1 MTDRGGAGEVRAGHT
16 LRVVVADDDVFT
28 TSLVSGGLSARGFD
42 VVTAT
47 STDEAW
53 QLVGSTDPNALV
65 CDLNFGPGES
75 GVALLS
81 RVRAE
86 FPWIGI
92 VVLTSHLSPGLA
104 VDDAADLP
112 PGVVYLV
119 KSMLTGIDDLSS
131 AVMRSI
137 SGGEPA
143 RAGESTSLEGTILVT
158 AAQADVLRLLA
169 EGAST
174 RAVAEHRGTT
184 TRAAETMLARLY
196 SSLGVDGDE
205 RSNPRVAAVRLW
217 QQGRVSVR

>member
-1 MTDRGGAGEVRAGHT
+1 MVDPADTPPARQ
-16 LRVVVADDDVFT
+16 LRVVVADDDAFT
-28 TSLVSGGLSARGFD
+28 TSLVSGGLGAKGFV

-47 STDEAW
+47 TTSEAW
-53 QLVGSTDPNALV
+53 QLVCSTEPHALV

-75 GVALLS
+75 GVSLLS
-81 RVRAE
+81 RVRSE
-86 FPWIGI
+86 FPWVGI
-92 VVLTSHLSPGLA
+92 VVLTSHSSPSLA

-112 PGVVYLV
+112 EGVVYLV
-119 KSMLTGIDDLSS
+119 KSKLSGIEDLAA

-137 SGGEPA
+137 SGDDDGRPEPTEST
-143 RAGESTSLEGTILVT
+143 GESILVT
-158 AAQADVLRLLA
+158 SAQADVLRLLA

-196 SSLGVDGDE
+196 LSLGVDGDE
-205 RSNPRVAAVRLW
+205 QSNPRVAAVRLW

>member
-1 MTDRGGAGEVRAGHT
+1 MPDAPDPRAGRQ
-16 LRVVVADDDVFT
+16 LRVVVADDDLFT
-28 TSLVSGGLSARGFD
+28 TSLVSGGLSAKGFE

-47 STDEAW
+47 TTDEAW
-53 QLVGSTDPNALV
+53 RLVGSTDPNALV

-75 GVALLS
+75 GVALLA
-81 RVRAE
+81 RVRAD

-92 VVLTSHLSPGLA
+92 VVLTSHSSPSLA
-104 VDDAADLP
+104 VDDAEDLP
-112 PGVVYLV
+112 DGVVYLV
-119 KSMLTGIDDLSS
+119 KSKLAGIEELAS

-137 SGGEPA
+137 SGDDGHTVPTQPP
-143 RAGESTSLEGTILVT
+143 GGILVT

-196 SSLGVDGDE
+196 VSLGVDGDDQ
-205 RSNPRVAAVRLW
+205 SNPRVAAVRLW